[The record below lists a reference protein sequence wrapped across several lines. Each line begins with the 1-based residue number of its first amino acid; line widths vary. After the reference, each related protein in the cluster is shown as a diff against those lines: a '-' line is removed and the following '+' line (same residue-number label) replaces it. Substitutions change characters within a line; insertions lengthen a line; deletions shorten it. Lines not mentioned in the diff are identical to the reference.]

1 MKKKWMF
8 VFLAG
13 MCIGILAANLFCED
27 YSSQVIILSAY
38 LLEKYPA
45 MNIEGAR
52 LFQYCIQIR
61 LMPVLY
67 IGIFSLTMFGG
78 IYLMGYLLWLGFAFG
93 ALLSAATIRFG
104 LKGILLCV
112 VGMLPQFLVYV
123 PVTAAALY
131 YGNEIYNRL
140 YVEYE
145 SGIQAGRGKRSF
157 FLRYA
162 LIFMILFVVSIIGVF
177 LESYVNPLILKKFLK
192 LF

>member
-1 MKKKWMF
+1 MF

-13 MCIGILAANLFCED
+13 MCIGIFAANLFCED
-27 YSSQVIILSAY
+27 YSSQVMVLSAY

-52 LFQYCIQIR
+52 LFQYCIQVR
-61 LMPVLY
+61 LMPILY
-67 IGIFSLTMFGG
+67 IGVFSLTVLGG
-78 IYLMGYLLWLGFAFG
+78 FYLMGYLLWLGFAFG

-104 LKGILLCV
+104 WKGILLCV

-123 PVTAAALY
+123 PATVAALY
-131 YGNEIYNRL
+131 YGNEIYKRL

-145 SGIQAGRGKRSF
+145 SDIHTGRGRRLF

-162 LIFMILFVVSIIGVF
+162 LIFLLLFVVSIMGVF
-177 LESYVNPLILKKFLK
+177 LESYVNPILLKKMLK

>member
-1 MKKKWMF
+1 MKKKGMF
-8 VFLAG
+8 VFLTG

-27 YSSQVIILSAY
+27 YSNRVMILSSY

-45 MNIEGAR
+45 MNIEGER

-93 ALLSAATIRFG
+93 ALLSVATIRFG

-112 VGMLPQFLVYV
+112 VGMLPQFIIYV
-123 PVTAAALY
+123 PVTAASLY
-131 YGNEIYNRL
+131 YGNEIYRRL

-145 SGIQAGRGKRSF
+145 SDIHSGRGKRSF

-162 LIFMILFVVSIIGVF
+162 LIFMVLFIVSIIGVI